1 MMRLR
6 TVLLAATAA
15 GLAACA
21 TEQSASTEP
30 RENRDCFQSRS
41 VSGFSVVDE
50 HNVRISVGA
59 SRSYTMHTN
68 WNVNDLDWT
77 QAIAL
82 RSDSSWICTGNVF
95 GQVEVTGGSLGRT
108 FPIQTI
114 TRDPDP
120 AGQVGS

>member
-1 MMRLR
+1 MRFR
-6 TVLLAATAA
+6 TVLLAAAAA

-21 TEQSASTEP
+21 TEQSASMTPAEG
-30 RENRDCFQSRS
+30 RDCFRAQS
-41 VSGFSVVDE
+41 VSGYSAVDE
-50 HNVRISVGA
+50 NSVRIRVGA

-108 FPIQTI
+108 YPIQTI

-120 AGQVGS
+120 PGQEGS